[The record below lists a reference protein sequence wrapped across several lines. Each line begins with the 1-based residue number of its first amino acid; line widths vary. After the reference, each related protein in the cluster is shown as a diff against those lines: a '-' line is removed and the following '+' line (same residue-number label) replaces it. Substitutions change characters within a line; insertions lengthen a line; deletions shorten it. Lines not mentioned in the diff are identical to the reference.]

1 MEIVLSSI
9 SSGPRKAR
17 TAEKDFGAA
26 GRPGS
31 HVKLY
36 VRFKGRKFERAR
48 DRRAS
53 RGYKK

>member
-1 MEIVLSSI
+1 METVLSSI

-36 VRFKGRKFERAR
+36 VCSKGRKFEHQGFNANTINS
-48 DRRAS
+48 AT
-53 RGYKK
+53 